1 MLHRQLR
8 WAFVPAALFSLAFAA
23 SAQGRTELLV
33 YTALE
38 ADQVQAYKAAF
49 EKDNPSI
56 ELKFVRDSTAFSE
69 QAGDLGKVECHESEA
84 KTQGITPAA

>member
-1 MLHRQLR
+1 MLLR
-8 WAFVPAALFSLAFAA
+8 FIRRAAVPAALFSLAFAA

-49 EKDNPSI
+49 EK
-56 ELKFVRDSTAFSE
+56 
-69 QAGDLGKVECHESEA
+69 
-84 KTQGITPAA
+84 

>member
-1 MLHRQLR
+1 MSFRFIR
-8 WAFVPAALFSLAFAA
+8 RVAVPAALFSLAFAA

-49 EKDNPSI
+49 DVPGRAPRAHPSRARGP
-56 ELKFVRDSTAFSE
+56 E
-69 QAGDLGKVECHESEA
+69 
-84 KTQGITPAA
+84 